1 VNEKMGLWIQMNNND
16 SLEMY
21 GMPIN
26 SSTFYMEQ
34 RFNLIGYPSL
44 VPRNV
49 SSIFSNV
56 TEFSVFS
63 FDDGM
68 WYSYDSTRPIFLN
81 TLKMIKPAYGYW
93 IKAKQNITLI
103 INNTIH

>member
-1 VNEKMGLWIQMNNND
+1 
-16 SLEMY
+16 
-21 GMPIN
+21 MPIN
-26 SSTFYMEQ
+26 SSTFYLEQ

-49 SSIFSNV
+49 SSIFSNA

-68 WYSYDSTRPIFLN
+68 WYSYDSARPVFLN
-81 TLKMIKPAYGYW
+81 TLKTIKSGYAYW